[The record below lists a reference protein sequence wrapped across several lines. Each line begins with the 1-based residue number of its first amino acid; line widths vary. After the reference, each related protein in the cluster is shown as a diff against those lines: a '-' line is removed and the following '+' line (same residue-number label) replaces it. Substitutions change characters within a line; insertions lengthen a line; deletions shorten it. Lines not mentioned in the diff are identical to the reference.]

1 MNSKVKYTVRKAI
14 ISDKIYFHKSDLVD
28 IDLHTLRYV
37 LFTYNLVDSFYT
49 TIEYDEDTGMC
60 SVPSGAWHKLN
71 ILELTDNRHVEPE
84 QEWVFTGALRPN
96 QQETVDKILMQ

>member
-1 MNSKVKYTVRKAI
+1 MNSKVKYTVKRAT

-37 LFTYNLVDSFYT
+37 LFTYNLVDNFYS
-49 TIEYDEDTGMC
+49 TIEYDEETGMC

-71 ILELTDNRHVEPE
+71 ILELTDTRFVTDRQDWKFNGTPIVTGKQIGRAHV
-84 QEWVFTGALRPN
+84 
-96 QQETVDKILMQ
+96 